1 MIAGDG
7 GRSISEKLMVWGGGA
22 SAYGDGWLKS
32 RDVRNI
38 VGRLDGS
45 GAQDDSSGER
55 DRSSPCL

>member
-1 MIAGDG
+1 
-7 GRSISEKLMVWGGGA
+7 MVWGGGA
-22 SAYGDGWLKS
+22 SVSGDGWLKK

-45 GAQDDSSGER
+45 DAQDDSSGER